1 MTSSPFGMP
10 QAVIAD
16 LVEAE
21 RQHMLEEAAHEL
33 MAAQAADSSVAGLAF
48 LVLDGDRFVVEAND
62 PCVGKSDAEDVTGEV
77 LEYGLFTVAPGGAVE
92 DPALLHAASGMTR
105 SGHFRRKRSRN
116 IPRTNLSRALMGTRN
131 FRRAGCQVLASLEI
145 PPPLTRQ

>member
-16 LVEAE
+16 LVEAA
-21 RQHMLEEAAHEL
+21 RQHVLEEAAHEL

-77 LEYGLFTVAPGGAVE
+77 LEYGLFTVAPGGDVE
-92 DPALLHAASGMTR
+92 DPAFTPRGVWNDEIGTLSGAR
-105 SGHFRRKRSRN
+105 CWRPWRSR
-116 IPRTNLSRALMGTRN
+116 
-131 FRRAGCQVLASLEI
+131 RR
-145 PPPLTRQ
+145 